1 MQSDNFWSKQ
11 NGQRFFD
18 EALNLEAEGKTQ
30 QAIQAYMKSVEH
42 WPDNGQAQYNLG
54 IALATTGKL
63 EQAFRAWKR
72 AIWMEPRFRIELANA
87 FDIEDD
93 LREELIN
100 EPNVIC
106 YAKAA

>member
-1 MQSDNFWSKQ
+1 
-11 NGQRFFD
+11 
-18 EALNLEAEGKTQ
+18 
-30 QAIQAYMKSVEH
+30 MKSVEH